1 VAEVS
6 ASLRVACGMCADAS
20 EPLTVILFA
29 DAAQEPGGLGR
40 ALAANWSLLRLPL
53 APPGRLWPDAV
64 CGVAVR
70 SPSPIG
76 PSFGSS
82 SPLTRAVRASDTPP
96 RLAEMMAL
104 DVA

>member
-40 ALAANWSLLRLPL
+40 ALAANWSLLSTLVHKFGNVFRY
-53 APPGRLWPDAV
+53 AARGRET
-64 CGVAVR
+64 GVASSFFSR
-70 SPSPIG
+70 SMRSARVKCQAKG
-76 PSFGSS
+76 
-82 SPLTRAVRASDTPP
+82 RAM
-96 RLAEMMAL
+96 LW
-104 DVA
+104 